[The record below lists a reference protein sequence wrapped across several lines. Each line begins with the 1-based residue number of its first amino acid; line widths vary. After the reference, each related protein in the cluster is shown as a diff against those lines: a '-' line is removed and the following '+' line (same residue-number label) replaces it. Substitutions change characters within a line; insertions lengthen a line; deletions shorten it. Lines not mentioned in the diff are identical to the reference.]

1 MKQLIEYKKNGYE
14 FKLVKR
20 EGPYAIFLGTKPNSI
35 SQNYEV
41 IRVLVTEAGS
51 RMVHDPKTDTDMEIT
66 WEAHERPP
74 GDNEWG
80 TRGWTYGNSKEALA
94 KFNSLVHP

>member
-1 MKQLIEYKKNGYE
+1 MKQLTEYSKNGYE

-20 EGPYAIFLGTKPNSI
+20 EGQYAIFLGTKENSI

-41 IRVLVTEAGS
+41 IKIQSDNGGERFGRVF
-51 RMVHDPKTDTDMEIT
+51 DPSEF
-66 WEAHERPP
+66 PP
-74 GDNEWG
+74 SNNQWG
-80 TRGWTYGNSKEALA
+80 TLGWTYGNSKEALA